1 MFSTLN
7 GIIILENTVHIQEK
21 AIANA
26 LKGNHTAME
35 YLYNQFSKAMYNVC
49 IRMAGNRTDAEDILQ
64 ESFLIAF
71 DKLHQLKEAAQFGGW
86 LKRIVVNECIK
97 YSKKNFYWDD
107 WNEDWND
114 TMKEEDI
121 AWMGAIEMKQIQEAI
136 KNLPDGCRQVFNLFV
151 LEDFSHKEIGNS
163 LGISEGT
170 SKSQYFR
177 AKNILK
183 DKLTKQLFNNG

>member
-1 MFSTLN
+1 
-7 GIIILENTVHIQEK
+7 LENTVYIQEN

-26 LKGNHTAME
+26 RKGKPDAME

-49 IRMAGNRTDAEDILQ
+49 VRMTGNKVDSEDVLQ
-64 ESFLIAF
+64 ESFMIAF

-86 LKRIVVNECIK
+86 LKRIVVNECIR

-114 TMKEEDI
+114 SMKDDGTE
-121 AWMGAIEMKQIQEAI
+121 WWTNIEMGQIQEAI
-136 KNLPDGCRQVFNLFV
+136 KRLPDGCRQVFNLFV
-151 LEDFSHKEIGNS
+151 LEDYSHKEIGAS

-177 AKNILK
+177 AKSILK
-183 DKLTKQLFNNG
+183 DKLTKQLFDNG

>member
-1 MFSTLN
+1 
-7 GIIILENTVHIQEK
+7 LENTFHIHESLIAK
-21 AIANA
+21 AC
-26 LKGNHTAME
+26 KGNASAME
-35 YLYNQFSKAMYNVC
+35 QLYNQFNKAMYNVC
-49 IRMAGNRTDAEDILQ
+49 VRMTGNRVDAEDVLQ
-64 ESFLIAF
+64 ESFIIAF

-86 LKRIVVNECIK
+86 LKRIVINECIR

-114 TMKEEDI
+114 TMKVEDSEWW
-121 AWMGAIEMKQIQEAI
+121 ATVEMKQIHDAI
-136 KNLPDGCRQVFNLFV
+136 KRLPDGCRQVFNLFV
-151 LEDFSHKEIGNS
+151 LEDFSHKEIANT

-177 AKNILK
+177 AKNMLK

>member
-1 MFSTLN
+1 
-7 GIIILENTVHIQEK
+7 LENTFYIHET

-26 LKGNHTAME
+26 RKGNDTAME
-35 YLYNQFSKAMYNVC
+35 YLYNQFSKAMFNVC
-49 IRMAGNRTDAEDILQ
+49 VRMTGNRSDAEDILQ
-64 ESFLIAF
+64 DSFIIAF
-71 DKLHQLKEAAQFGGW
+71 DKLHQLKEDAMFGGW
-86 LKRIVVNECIK
+86 LKRIVINECIK

-114 TMKEEDI
+114 TMQDD
-121 AWMGAIEMKQIQEAI
+121 GIEWWTTVEMNLIQEAI
-136 KNLPDGCRQVFNLFV
+136 KKLPDGCRQVFNLYV
-151 LEDFSHKEIGNS
+151 LEDFSHKEIGDT